1 MLPAS
6 TVSCWL
12 RKGLWKLDCGSWLF
26 FFLFVVFLRL
36 SSWNNFHFVKYVHS
50 GKFQNLKK
58 HNMSFTQFD
67 AADTQIATIIKH
79 DKTALG

>member
-1 MLPAS
+1 M
-6 TVSCWL
+6 
-12 RKGLWKLDCGSWLF
+12 GLGFFFF
-26 FFLFVVFLRL
+26 FFLLFFLRL

>member
-1 MLPAS
+1 M
-6 TVSCWL
+6 
-12 RKGLWKLDCGSWLF
+12 GLGFF
-26 FFLFVVFLRL
+26 FFLFVFLRL
-36 SSWNNFHFVKYVHS
+36 SSRINFHFVKYVHS

>member
-6 TVSCWL
+6 AVSCWL
-12 RKGLWKLDCGSWLF
+12 RKGLWKLLGLGFFLF
-26 FFLFVVFLRL
+26 FFCFLRL

>member
-1 MLPAS
+1 MS
-6 TVSCWL
+6 TLESF
-12 RKGLWKLDCGSWLF
+12 RI
-26 FFLFVVFLRL
+26 
-36 SSWNNFHFVKYVHS
+36 
-50 GKFQNLKK
+50 LKK

>member
-1 MLPAS
+1 M
-6 TVSCWL
+6 
-12 RKGLWKLDCGSWLF
+12 GLGFF
-26 FFLFVVFLRL
+26 FFLFVFLRL
-36 SSWNNFHFVKYVHS
+36 SSRNNFHFVKYVHS

-58 HNMSFTQFD
+58 HMSFTQFD